1 MERNN
6 GKPGRKAPI
15 TGSKK
20 GRKLW
25 NSSQRRTYRGSKHR
39 NGGRFK
45 RQQDTTSHPT
55 PEHTA
60 VCQVCEG
67 VGEPAAPSWLLGV
80 WTRELLAIA
89 NKMMNTPTFSPAI
102 SVWGM
107 YRHEKRML
115 FAVITCTNTTKDT
128 TQTTSQQG
136 LVHHRASE
144 QRKTTQLLEK
154 GMRLL
159 SIMELTMEK
168 SARCKYAA
176 GWVYVLNATLHT

>member
-1 MERNN
+1 
-6 GKPGRKAPI
+6 
-15 TGSKK
+15 
-20 GRKLW
+20 
-25 NSSQRRTYRGSKHR
+25 
-39 NGGRFK
+39 
-45 RQQDTTSHPT
+45 
-55 PEHTA
+55 
-60 VCQVCEG
+60 
-67 VGEPAAPSWLLGV
+67 
-80 WTRELLAIA
+80 
-89 NKMMNTPTFSPAI
+89 
-102 SVWGM
+102 
-107 YRHEKRML
+107 ML